1 VANAIFGIEGKL
13 PTNGGANSIGS
24 GIIKVELLIKEKWAK
39 ILLKLYD
46 ARFSFPGYPLEA
58 GRTVAKA

>member
-24 GIIKVELLIKEKWAK
+24 GIIKVELLI
-39 ILLKLYD
+39 
-46 ARFSFPGYPLEA
+46 
-58 GRTVAKA
+58 